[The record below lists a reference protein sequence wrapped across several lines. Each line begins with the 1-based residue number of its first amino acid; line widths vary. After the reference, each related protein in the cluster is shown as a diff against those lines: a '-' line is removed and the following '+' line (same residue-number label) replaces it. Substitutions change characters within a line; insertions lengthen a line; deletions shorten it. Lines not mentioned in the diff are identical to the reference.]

1 MKNALWALAL
11 AVALLPA
18 GSLRAANITITWTG
32 NVVNGIDDSNTF
44 GLGSG
49 FDLTGESFTA
59 KFVVDPTAGFIQ
71 TAADFFDTRGGTD
84 VPGFASPVLSAE
96 LSINSQTF
104 SFLSDKFGGYT
115 RDGRPS
121 RSQIYTEA
129 HHQNGAAV
137 DLLFVNVFLADNSIP
152 FTGIDENLAIA
163 LTAGQSGV
171 FQAFQSGGS
180 RLFAGNLRGTYVT
193 INSAGSGNSAVP
205 EPSTAVLLGSAV
217 AALGILRRY
226 RRPSQNNQDQ
236 Q

>member
-44 GLGSG
+44 GLGTG
-49 FDLTGESFTA
+49 FDLTGQSFTA
-59 KFVVDPTAGFIQ
+59 KFVVDPTLGFIQ
-71 TAADFFDTRGGTD
+71 NPADFFDTRGGTD
-84 VPGFASPVLSAE
+84 VPGFASPILSAE

-104 SFLSDKFGGYT
+104 SFLSDKFGGYS
-115 RDGRPS
+115 RDGRPG
-121 RSQIYTEA
+121 RSGIYTEA

-137 DLLFVNVFLADNSIP
+137 DLLYVDVFLFDNSIP
-152 FTGIDENLAIA
+152 FTGIDEDLAIA
-163 LTAGQSGV
+163 LTGGQAGV
-171 FQAFQSGGS
+171 FQAFLTNGT
-180 RLFAGNLRGTYVT
+180 RLFAGNLSGTYVT
-193 INSAGSGNSAVP
+193 ISSAGSGNGDGDGDGAVP

-226 RRPSQNNQDQ
+226 RRS
-236 Q
+236 

>member
-1 MKNALWALAL
+1 MKNAFWALAL

-49 FDLTGESFTA
+49 ADLTDESFTA
-59 KFVVDPTAGFIQ
+59 KFVVDPTEGFIQ

-84 VPGFASPVLSAE
+84 VPVFASPVLSAE

-163 LTAGQSGV
+163 LTAGQWGV
-171 FQAFQSGGS
+171 FQAFQSDGT
-180 RLFAGNLRGTYVT
+180 RLFVGNLIGTYVT
-193 INSAGSGNSAVP
+193 INSSGPGNGAVP

-217 AALGILRRY
+217 AALGILRRC
-226 RRPSQNNQDQ
+226 RWARHKNSDQ